1 MSLRASAVFSVLV
14 GLIAFP
20 FPVFAEEA
28 PPLSTAW
35 ETYRQAVETL
45 PPDEIITAAR
55 GLRDAARDSDTL
67 QAPELSLVMI
77 RDADALRARGEAG
90 TAIQIAQIASSLS
103 PGLVTPHA
111 WLAQTWLAG
120 PDPDVLASGKEW
132 AAAWKISLTDFWSA
146 LYRIDRVIAAALFS
160 LGSAAVLV
168 IGWYL
173 IRTIPLLGHLLVE
186 WSGHRVF
193 RPTAWL
199 AATWILLLPLAAVQ
213 WGWWMVLAPG
223 AVAWWFLSSRERLA
237 LGVLAVFGVL
247 ATVLLPY
254 AVPILTADQSAELRL
269 LVEVTEGRHS
279 SGRLDDAV
287 VVESPQGAAAR
298 GTALVRSGRI
308 GEAATLFEEALVRW
322 PGEPRLL
329 TGYGN
334 VLFHRHEYDRA
345 VQHYEQALQVVPQS
359 IPVLYNLSQAYRAG
373 LHFDEGEA
381 RFQEARVLD
390 AGVLDRYAEGSRRGE
405 AFLVVDYPA
414 TYEELLAKAVE
425 LRPLPPVL
433 DDAVK
438 ALSSHIA
445 PLLTIGVLGLFAGC
459 WMLGKWFPNQ
469 PASPCAACGTAV
481 CRRCQRYFLDLK
493 LCLSC
498 WKTHA
503 KGAKFTNQ
511 TTLPQVSRRWE
522 FRRRVAAVLSL
533 VPGLGH
539 LSIGRPLWGLAFAIT
554 GWGLLWIGFL
564 REVSWST
571 TEARLVPLPWYTTW
585 APIASGL
592 VVLLIIGARHLLRL
606 DWSRS
611 ESALPQD
618 HP

>member
-1 MSLRASAVFSVLV
+1 MRWRASAVFAVLV
-14 GLIAFP
+14 GLIAAP
-20 FPVFAEEA
+20 LPALAE
-28 PPLSTAW
+28 PTSPLSAAW
-35 ETYRQAVETL
+35 ETYRQAIGTL
-45 PPDEIITAAR
+45 PPDEIVTAAR
-55 GLRDAARDSDTL
+55 ALHDAARNADTL

-77 RDADALRARGEAG
+77 RDAGALRARGEAG

-103 PGLVTPHA
+103 PGLATPHA

-120 PDPDVLASGKEW
+120 PDPDVLASVKEW
-132 AAAWKISLTDFWSA
+132 AAAWKTSLTDFWSV
-146 LYRIDRVIAAALFS
+146 LYRIDRMIVAALFS

-168 IGWYL
+168 VGWYL

-186 WSGHRVF
+186 WSGHWVF

-199 AATWILLLPLAAVQ
+199 AAAWILVLPLAAVQ
-213 WGWWMVLAPG
+213 WGWWLVLAPG
-223 AVAWWFLSSRERLA
+223 AVVWWFLTSRERLA
-237 LGVLAVFGVL
+237 LGVLAGFGVL
-247 ATVLLPY
+247 AAVLFPY

-269 LVEVTEGRHS
+269 LVEVTEGRNVG
-279 SGRLDDAV
+279 GRLEDAM

-298 GTALVRSGRI
+298 GTSLVRSGRI
-308 GEAATLFEEALVRW
+308 DEAATLFEEALVRW

-345 VQHYEQALQVVPQS
+345 VQHYEQALRVVPQS

-373 LHFDEGEA
+373 LHFPEGEA
-381 RFQEARVLD
+381 RFQEARAID
-390 AGVLDRYAEGSRRGE
+390 AGVLDRYAERSRRGE

-425 LRPLPPVL
+425 PRPLPPVL

-438 ALSSHIA
+438 AVSSQIA

-511 TTLPQVSRRWE
+511 TTLPQVGRRWE
-522 FRRRVAAVLSL
+522 VRRRVAAVLSL

-539 LSIGRPLWGLAFAIT
+539 LSIGRPLWGLTFALA
-554 GWGLLWIGFL
+554 GWGLLWIGLL
-564 REVSWST
+564 RDVSWNT
-571 TEARLVPLPWYTTW
+571 TEARLIPLPWYTTW
-585 APIASGL
+585 APIAGGL
-592 VVLLIIGARHLLRL
+592 VILLIIGVRHLLRL

-611 ESALPQD
+611 ESALPPD
-618 HP
+618 HS